1 MLGISW
7 PSCIFEQN
15 V

>member
-7 PSCIFEQN
+7 
-15 V
+15 